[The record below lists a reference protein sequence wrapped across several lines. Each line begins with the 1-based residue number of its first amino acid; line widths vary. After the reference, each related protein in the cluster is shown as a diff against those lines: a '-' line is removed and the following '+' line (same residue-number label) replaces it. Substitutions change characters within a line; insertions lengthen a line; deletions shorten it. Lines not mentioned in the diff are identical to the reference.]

1 MHGAPSGEA
10 ICMLRSRSI
19 VLSGVVAATLLFAG
33 CAAGEQPPTKNP
45 EPQATAG
52 DSKTG
57 SDDSKADSNTTQTS
71 AEGEATFTVN
81 DREFT
86 VALAMCSVY
95 PSGEILM
102 HGPAQETDSD
112 VVGYFDGDVSQLDGT
127 SFGTF
132 RINIGSTGKFQSSD
146 DFYAFGNAMGGSME
160 ITEIGSS
167 YQVVAAAWDGNG
179 TDLGEADMV
188 FRCAN

>member
-1 MHGAPSGEA
+1 M
-10 ICMLRSRSI
+10 
-19 VLSGVVAATLLFAG
+19 LSGVVAATLTFAG
-33 CAAGEQPPTKNP
+33 CAAGEQPPTKDN
-45 EPQATAG
+45 EPQATAD
-52 DSKTG
+52 DSKTD
-57 SDDSKADSNTTQTS
+57 SDDSKDDSGNSQTTSQ
-71 AEGEATFTVN
+71 GEATFIVN

-86 VALAMCSVY
+86 VTLAMCSVY

-112 VVGYFDGDVSQLDGT
+112 VVGYFDGDVSQLDGA

-132 RINIGSTGKFQSSD
+132 RIDIGSTEKFQSSD

-160 ITEIGSS
+160 VTELGSS